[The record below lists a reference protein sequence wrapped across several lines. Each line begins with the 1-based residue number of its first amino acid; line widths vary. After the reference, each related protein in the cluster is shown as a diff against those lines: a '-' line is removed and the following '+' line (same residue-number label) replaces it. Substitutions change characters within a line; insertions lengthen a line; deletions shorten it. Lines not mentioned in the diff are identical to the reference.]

1 MNIRFYMKTP
11 MAIGRQIKGCCREY
25 KQSFRCSKRGFC
37 CCLRFRKVKILY
49 IYYDDNHTK
58 KTFDDDNKYS

>member
-1 MNIRFYMKTP
+1 MKTP

-37 CCLRFRKVKILY
+37 CCL
-49 IYYDDNHTK
+49 
-58 KTFDDDNKYS
+58 